1 MNEERINEFLNSRKC
16 VWLCGAIF
24 VIGSLLAMHTGRF
37 TTTDTGNGVF
47 FSIGNN
53 LIGNPLIS
61 YIVNMACT
69 FAIVALSM
77 SLNKKYGVVRS
88 YTFISASMFLLLQT
102 ANPFLSTHFNSGT
115 ALCLIAVVL
124 CFILYASYQ
133 LKNTAQRRI
142 FLIFAVLSFCC
153 MFQYVF
159 LVLVVAFTIGF
170 MQMRAM
176 STRGWLALI
185 LGIITPFWIAIG
197 LGFVNPCAATPPQI
211 EAIWDYL
218 QNWQVQL
225 VIGSTV
231 IVALVAIV
239 LMVFDMFTILNYRL
253 QIRLYN
259 SFLLVLTIASIA
271 MMCVDY
277 RNLLI
282 YVPLLN
288 WCLAIWIAHAFT
300 IHNEHTRRY
309 IFIAVAVVA
318 LLGTFVAHML
328 AT

>member
-24 VIGSLLAMHTGRF
+24 VVCSLLAMGTGRF

-53 LIGNPLIS
+53 LISDALIS
-61 YIVNMACT
+61 YVVNLACT
-69 FAIVALSM
+69 FAIIFLSM
-77 SLNKKYGVVRS
+77 SHNKKYGVIRS

-102 ANPFLSTHFNSGT
+102 ANPFLTTHFNAGT

-133 LKNTAQRRI
+133 LKNFAQRRI
-142 FLIFAVLSFCC
+142 FIIFAVLSFCC

-176 STRGWLALI
+176 STKGWLALI
-185 LGIITPFWIAIG
+185 LGIITPFWIGIG
-197 LGFVNPCAATPPQI
+197 LGIINPLDATPPQI

-225 VIGSTV
+225 VIAST
-231 IVALVAIV
+231 AIIAILSVV
-239 LMVFDMFTILNYRL
+239 LMSVDMFTILNYRL

-259 SFLLVLTIASIA
+259 SFLLVLTVASIV
-271 MMCVDY
+271 MMCIDY

-300 IHNEHTRRY
+300 IHNEYTRRY
-309 IFIAVAVVA
+309 IFVLVAVVA

>member
-24 VIGSLLAMHTGRF
+24 VVCSLLAMGTGRF

-53 LIGNPLIS
+53 LISDALIS
-61 YIVNMACT
+61 YVVNLACT
-69 FAIVALSM
+69 FAIIFLSM
-77 SLNKKYGVVRS
+77 SLNKKYGVIRS

-102 ANPFLSTHFNSGT
+102 ANPFLTTHFNAGT

-133 LKNTAQRRI
+133 LKNFAQRRI
-142 FLIFAVLSFCC
+142 FIIFAVLSFCC

-176 STRGWLALI
+176 STKGWLALI
-185 LGIITPFWIAIG
+185 LGIITPFWIGIG
-197 LGFVNPCAATPPQI
+197 LGIINPLDATPPQI

-225 VIGSTV
+225 VIAST
-231 IVALVAIV
+231 AIIAILSVV
-239 LMVFDMFTILNYRL
+239 LMSVDMFTILNYRL

-259 SFLLVLTIASIA
+259 SFLLVLTVASIV
-271 MMCVDY
+271 MMCIDY

-288 WCLAIWIAHAFT
+288 WCLAIWIAHSFT
-300 IHNEHTRRY
+300 IHNEYTRRY
-309 IFIAVAVVA
+309 IFVLVAVVA